1 MKDIRIEIYG
11 ENVVLMIEKFIETKD
26 IEYITS
32 MYQDTEAEEK
42 ILSFM
47 NDGVNIKS
55 IKDFNRIYPMYDK
68 NHKSVYFRYWPTTQ
82 ELSKKIKDLSEIER
96 ETLIDMFE
104 IFKNNNI

>member
-26 IEYITS
+26 LEYITS

-47 NDGVNIKS
+47 NEDVNIKS

-68 NHKSVYFRYWPTTQ
+68 NHKSVYFRYWPTIQ